1 MYKYFQLYP
10 LLFNLVFSIGMIGL
24 IISCLIDSTLLPA
37 EVVSK
42 HRRNRL
48 ASISGAPKWLNTTRN
63 SMYPYA
69 LILCPVI
76 PIVKHEIF
84 LADIDL
90 IRTIFLNIASVQ
102 IVYVHITNLGF
113 ILACRKQ
120 LI

>member
-1 MYKYFQLYP
+1 
-10 LLFNLVFSIGMIGL
+10 
-24 IISCLIDSTLLPA
+24 
-37 EVVSK
+37 
-42 HRRNRL
+42 
-48 ASISGAPKWLNTTRN
+48 
-63 SMYPYA
+63 MYPYA